1 MKERTCTIH
10 MSEQPDNTRL
20 VSVSGRLSVDTA
32 AAALREIIACIPR
45 HSPTAIRLDLSSID
59 YFDSAGAAVLAEV
72 RRSCDRFAC
81 PVSLENAPDNV
92 RGLLSVIDLDTFSA
106 AESLTPPHVPG
117 IFVRLGD
124 WAYRFAA
131 DCREM
136 LVFLGGMTIA
146 FLYSLMR
153 PWTIRWRSV
162 FFYLER
168 AGVDAVPILLLIQFL
183 LGITL
188 AFLGAS
194 QLEQFGANIYVADMV
209 ALAMVYEIG
218 PLMTA
223 ILVAGRSG
231 AAFAAEIGTMKVSEE
246 VDALT
251 AMGFDT
257 QRFLVIPKVLAVAI
271 SMPCLLILSDL
282 VGIIGGGVVAS
293 TVLDVQMVTYIN
305 QTYKALSVT
314 PIIQGLVKSV
324 CFAVL
329 IAGVSCMR
337 GFQVRGG
344 AESVG
349 RYTTSAVV
357 SSIFLIII
365 ANAVFTILF
374 QYL

>member
-1 MKERTCTIH
+1 MKKRAYSLEVST
-10 MSEQPDNTRL
+10 QPDNSR
-20 VSVSGRLSVDTA
+20 VVRISGRLSTDTA
-32 AAALREIIACIPR
+32 ADALRDIL
-45 HSPTAIRLDLSSID
+45 SLLSSPVPPTIHIVLSD
-59 YFDSAGAAVLAEV
+59 VVYFDSAGAAVLAEV
-72 RRSCDRFAC
+72 TRQCKQHNCRVVLDGKTERIQ
-81 PVSLENAPDNV
+81 
-92 RGLLSVIDLDTFSA
+92 GLLRVIDLEYFATA
-106 AESLTPPHVPG
+106 ATAVVPRTPDL
-117 IFVRLGD
+117 FVRIGD

-136 LVFLGGMTIA
+136 LVFLGGMSIA
-146 FLYSLMR
+146 FLQSLLR
-153 PWTIRWRSV
+153 PWSIRWRDV
-162 FFYLER
+162 LFYLER

-246 VDALT
+246 IDALT

-257 QRFLVIPKVLAVAI
+257 QRFLVIPKLIAVAI

-293 TVLDVQMVTYIN
+293 SVLDVQMVSYLN
-305 QTYKALSVT
+305 QAYKALSLT

-365 ANAVFTILF
+365 ANAIFTILF

>member
-1 MKERTCTIH
+1 MKKCAYTLEVAD
-10 MSEQPDNTRL
+10 QPDDSR
-20 VSVSGRLSVDTA
+20 VIRISGRLSVDTA
-32 AAALREIIACIPR
+32 ADVLRDI
-45 HSPTAIRLDLSSID
+45 LSSPFPTTLRINLSGIV
-59 YFDSAGAAVLAEV
+59 YFDSAGAAVLAEITRAAKQHACRV
-72 RRSCDRFAC
+72 TLEDVSDRIQ
-81 PVSLENAPDNV
+81 
-92 RGLLSVIDLDTFSA
+92 GLLRVIDLDSFATA
-106 AESLTPPHVPG
+106 ATVCAPRIPG
-117 IFVRLGD
+117 LFVRIGD
-124 WAYRFAA
+124 WSYRFAA
-131 DCREM
+131 DCREI
-136 LVFLGGMTIA
+136 LVFLGAMSIA
-146 FLYSLMR
+146 CLQSLIR
-153 PWTIRWRSV
+153 PWSIRWRDV
-162 FFYLER
+162 LFYLER

-209 ALAMVYEIG
+209 SLAMVYEIG

-257 QRFLVIPKVLAVAI
+257 QRFLVIPKLIAVAI

-293 TVLDVQMVTYIN
+293 SILDVQMVSYIN
-305 QTYKALSVT
+305 QAYKALSLT

-324 CFAVL
+324 FFAIL

-365 ANAVFTILF
+365 ANAIFTILF